1 MASRNSKCFV
11 MVVRLFHTFHVAFS
25 HFNWYFAFAL
35 ALAMSLGIVD
45 RVGGLLLGVRGLC

>member
-1 MASRNSKCFV
+1 